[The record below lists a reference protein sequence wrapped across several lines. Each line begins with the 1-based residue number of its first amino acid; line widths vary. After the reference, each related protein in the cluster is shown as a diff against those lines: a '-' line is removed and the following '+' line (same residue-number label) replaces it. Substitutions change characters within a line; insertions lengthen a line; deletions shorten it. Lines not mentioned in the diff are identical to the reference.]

1 MNFGIGMDFVRIFC
15 SDFLLT
21 KVVDNVVESDF
32 FISFDK
38 ILDALGLKFLW
49 SFWNQ
54 HLFQIE
60 SILLIKIG
68 ILQDQVFD
76 SWQRLNYRV

>member
-1 MNFGIGMDFVRIFC
+1 MGIGLDFIRIFC
-15 SDFLLT
+15 SDFLLI
-21 KVVDNVVESDF
+21 KVVDNVVEGVF

-38 ILDALGLKFLW
+38 ILNALGLKFLW

-54 HLFQIE
+54 HLFKIK

-68 ILQDQVFD
+68 ILQDQVFE
-76 SWQRLNYRV
+76 SGQRLNYRV